1 VVICCFNFYNNYN
14 FYNLYNNKMTLQR
27 KEAPEFRAIDN
38 INLVRPAHQKLDNGC
53 NVFCFNSGD
62 QELVRIE
69 WIFGNQRFNP
79 EKPLLNVAVNT
90 MLTEGTSK
98 LTAAQLADKVDFYGA
113 FLQVDYGYDN
123 SLVTLYSL
131 NKHLQHTLPV
141 LKDILTDS
149 IFPEKELETYIRNQQ
164 QKLQV
169 SMRKN
174 DFVARRNFNKALY
187 GDTSYGLGADAD
199 TFKTLHRDDMLAH
212 FTQMYQPS
220 NCTII
225 ISGKI
230 EPAILELITNTFDT
244 DWTNP
249 AIKSD
254 TNQPEI
260 KSAAEHFYFTEKP
273 DALQSAIRMGLPVI
287 NRAHP
292 DFPVLQ
298 VLNTVLGGYFGS
310 RLMANIREDKG
321 YTYGIGSGMSSL
333 KHAGAMFI
341 ATEVGADVCKAAVA
355 EIEKE
360 INLLKTELIPEE
372 ELSLVRN
379 YMLGSL
385 LGSLENVFS
394 HADKFKNLYFA
405 DLDYDYYDRYVNVVK
420 TVTAEHLKEL
430 ANKYLDFDQ
439 FYKVIVGKY

>member
-1 VVICCFNFYNNYN
+1 
-14 FYNLYNNKMTLQR
+14 MTIDR
-27 KEAPEFRAIDN
+27 ITAPEFRAIDN
-38 INLVRPAHQKLDNGC
+38 INLLRPAHQALDNGC
-53 NVFCFNSGD
+53 NIFCFNSGD

-69 WIFGNQRFNP
+69 WIFANQRYNP
-79 EKPLLNVAVNT
+79 KKPLLNSAVNS
-90 MLTEGTSK
+90 MLTEGTNAM
-98 LTAAQLADKVDFYGA
+98 TQAQISDKVDFYGA

-131 NKHLQHTLPV
+131 NKHLHHTLPV
-141 LKDILTDS
+141 IKDILTDS
-149 IFPEKELETYIRNQQ
+149 IFPEKELATYIRNQQ

-169 SMRKN
+169 SMQKN
-174 DFVARRNFNKALY
+174 DYVARRNFNKALY
-187 GDTSYGLGADAD
+187 GDTLYGLGADAD
-199 TFKTLHRDDMLAH
+199 TYKTLHREDMLAH
-212 FTQMYQPS
+212 FKQMYQPS

-230 EPAILELITNTFDT
+230 EPQILELITNTFDKG
-244 DWTNP
+244 WTNP
-249 AIKSD
+249 DIKPD
-254 TNQPEI
+254 TTQPEI
-260 KSAAEHFYFTEKP
+260 ISSTEHFYFTEKP

-287 NRAHP
+287 NRTHP
-292 DFPVLQ
+292 DFPGLQ

-341 ATEVGADVCKAAVA
+341 ATEVGADVCNAAIT

-360 INLLKTELIPEE
+360 INILKTELIPDE

-405 DLDYDYYDRYVNVVK
+405 GLDYDYYDRYVETVK
-420 TVTAEHLKEL
+420 TISSERLKEL
-430 ANKYLDFDQ
+430 ANVYLDFDG

>member
-1 VVICCFNFYNNYN
+1 
-14 FYNLYNNKMTLQR
+14 MTIDR
-27 KEAPEFRAIDN
+27 KQAPEFRAIDN
-38 INLVRPAHQKLDNGC
+38 INLLRPAHQALDNGC

-69 WIFGNQRFNP
+69 WIFANQRFNP

-90 MLTEGTSK
+90 MLTEGTNSM
-98 LTAAQLADKVDFYGA
+98 TQAQISDKVDFYGA

-141 LKDILTDS
+141 IKDILTDS
-149 IFPEKELETYIRNQQ
+149 IFPEKELATYIRNQQ

-169 SMRKN
+169 SLQKN
-174 DFVARRNFNKALY
+174 DFVARRAFNKALY
-187 GDTSYGLGADAD
+187 GDTAYGLGADAG
-199 TFKTLHRDDMLAH
+199 TFKTLKRDDMLAH
-212 FTQMYQPS
+212 FKQMYQPS

-230 EPAILELITNTFDT
+230 EPEILELITDTFDKS
-244 DWTNP
+244 WTNP
-249 AIKSD
+249 DIKPD
-254 TNQPEI
+254 ATQPEI
-260 KSAAEHFYFTEKP
+260 KSSTEHFYFTEKP
-273 DALQSAIRMGLPVI
+273 EALQSAIRMGLPVI
-287 NRAHP
+287 NRTHP
-292 DFPVLQ
+292 DFPALQ

-341 ATEVGADVCKAAVA
+341 ATEVGADVCKAAIA

-360 INLLKTELIPEE
+360 INLLKSDLIPED

-405 DLDYDYYDRYVNVVK
+405 GLDYDYYDRYVETVK
-420 TVTAEHLKEL
+420 TISAERLKEL
-430 ANKYLDFDQ
+430 ANVYLDFDG

>member
-1 VVICCFNFYNNYN
+1 
-14 FYNLYNNKMTLQR
+14 MTIDR
-27 KEAPEFRAIDN
+27 ITAPEFRAIDN
-38 INLVRPAHQKLDNGC
+38 INLLRPAHQALDNGC

-69 WIFGNQRFNP
+69 WIFANQRFNP
-79 EKPLLNVAVNT
+79 EKPLLNIAVNT
-90 MLTEGTSK
+90 MLTEGTN
-98 LTAAQLADKVDFYGA
+98 TMTQAQISDKVDFYGA

-141 LKDILTDS
+141 IKDILTDS
-149 IFPEKELETYIRNQQ
+149 IFPEKELATYIRNQQ

-169 SMRKN
+169 SMQKN
-174 DFVARRNFNKALY
+174 DYVARRNFNKALY
-187 GDTSYGLGADAD
+187 GDTLYGLGADAD
-199 TFKTLHRDDMLAH
+199 TYKTLHREDMLAH
-212 FTQMYQPS
+212 FKQMYQPS

-230 EPAILELITNTFDT
+230 EPQILELITDTFDKS
-244 DWTNP
+244 WTNP
-249 AIKSD
+249 DIKPD
-254 TNQPEI
+254 ATQPEI
-260 KSAAEHFYFTEKP
+260 KSSTEHFYFTEKP

-287 NRAHP
+287 NRTHP
-292 DFPVLQ
+292 DFPALQ

-341 ATEVGADVCKAAVA
+341 ATEVGADVCKAAIA

-360 INLLKTELIPEE
+360 INLLKSDLIPDE

-405 DLDYDYYDRYVNVVK
+405 GLDYDYYDRYVETVK
-420 TVTAEHLKEL
+420 TISAERLKEL
-430 ANKYLDFDQ
+430 ANVYLNFDA

>member
-1 VVICCFNFYNNYN
+1 
-14 FYNLYNNKMTLQR
+14 MTLQR

-38 INLVRPAHQKLDNGC
+38 INLVKPAHQELDNGC

-98 LTAAQLADKVDFYGA
+98 LTAAQIADKVDFYGA

-149 IFPEKELETYIRNQQ
+149 IFPEKELETYIRNQL

-169 SMRKN
+169 SMQKN
-174 DFVARRNFNKALY
+174 DYVARRNFNKALY
-187 GDTSYGLGADAD
+187 GDTAYGLGADAD

-212 FTQMYQPS
+212 FKQMYQPS

-230 EPAILELITNTFDT
+230 EPAILELITNTFDK

-254 TNQPEI
+254 TSQPEI

-273 DALQSAIRMGLPVI
+273 DALQSAIRMGLPTI

-405 DLDYDYYDRYVNVVK
+405 DLDYDYYDRYVDAVK
-420 TVTAEHLKEL
+420 TVSAEHLKEL
-430 ANKYLDFDQ
+430 ANKYLNFDQ

>member
-1 VVICCFNFYNNYN
+1 
-14 FYNLYNNKMTLQR
+14 MTIDRRQ
-27 KEAPEFRAIDN
+27 APEFRAIDN
-38 INLVRPAHQKLDNGC
+38 IKLLRPAHQALDNGC
-53 NVFCFNSGD
+53 NIFCFNSGD

-69 WIFGNQRFNP
+69 WIFANQRFNP
-79 EKPLLNVAVNT
+79 EKPLLNIAVNT
-90 MLTEGTSK
+90 MLTEGTN
-98 LTAAQLADKVDFYGA
+98 TMTQAQISDKVDFYGA

-141 LKDILTDS
+141 IKDILTDS
-149 IFPEKELETYIRNQQ
+149 IFPEKELATYIRNQQ

-169 SMRKN
+169 SMQKN
-174 DFVARRNFNKALY
+174 DYVARRNFNKALY
-187 GDTSYGLGADAD
+187 GDTLYGLGADAD
-199 TFKTLHRDDMLAH
+199 TYKTLHREDMLAH
-212 FTQMYQPS
+212 FKQMYQPS

-230 EPAILELITNTFDT
+230 EPQILELITDTFDKS
-244 DWTNP
+244 WTNP
-249 AIKSD
+249 DIKPD
-254 TNQPEI
+254 ATQPEI
-260 KSAAEHFYFTEKP
+260 KSSTEHFYFTEKP

-287 NRAHP
+287 NRTHP
-292 DFPVLQ
+292 DFPALQ

-341 ATEVGADVCKAAVA
+341 ATEVGADVCKAAIA

-360 INLLKTELIPEE
+360 INLLKSDLIPDE

-405 DLDYDYYDRYVNVVK
+405 GLDYDYYDRYVETVK
-420 TVTAEHLKEL
+420 TISAERLKEL
-430 ANKYLDFDQ
+430 ANVYLNFDA